1 MYFLS
6 SPEGGGNFKV
16 FNRSVDRQMLFAKPF
31 KLVLARRARPFST
44 SSLTF
49 DTSILGNGVQVATVD
64 SPGTLYATGLL
75 VRTDRMLPQP
85 ASQLA
90 TSLLAIEKIA
100 GACLQEVVDGDA
112 SVSGS
117 TMVKSKREHVMFTV
131 VGQNEHLAR
140 LTELVAATCTR
151 SILDGDSMLKD
162 MPAVIQY
169 EQQEAENKP
178 LDFVPEL
185 MHEAAF
191 TGSSL
196 GTSMRFIGEH
206 IRELTKNTVA
216 DVWHHIWQPANL
228 IVVAAGAGLEHQQF
242 AELADRLYGH
252 LQPTLAFTGNYV
264 AKFTPS
270 QLLVDRPDLPLVH
283 VGIALRAH
291 PAAHGDAFAMAILQM
306 LLGGGG
312 SFSSGGPGKGMYS
325 RLYTQA
331 LNRYSWIESA
341 KQMHA
346 AYSQAGFIGIQAS
359 STPDR
364 ARDLVRVIARQLRYA
379 SSSLTATELTRAKN
393 QVKSAVLGA
402 LESRPTQL
410 DDLAEQMHYLGPLG
424 LLTPGDICAR
434 VDAVQAEALEAV
446 THQIYEHGKGEPAV
460 VAFGPTQRLPSYDQI
475 VSELTQ

>member
-1 MYFLS
+1 MLCFPGVAAILTS
-6 SPEGGGNFKV
+6 SI
-16 FNRSVDRQMLFAKPF
+16 DRIDRHMRFAKP
-31 KLVLARRARPFST
+31 LNLAAARCARPLST
-44 SSLTF
+44 AIKF

-75 VRTDRMLPQP
+75 VRTDRALPQS

-90 TSLLAIEKIA
+90 ASLLAIEKTA
-100 GACLQEVVDGDA
+100 GARLQEAVDGDA
-112 SVSGS
+112 AISGS
-117 TMVKSKREHVMFTV
+117 TMVKAKREHVMFTA

-151 SILDGDSMLKD
+151 SILDGDAMLKE
-162 MPAVIQY
+162 MPAIVQY

-178 LDFVPEL
+178 LDFLPEL

-191 TGSSL
+191 TGSPSL
-196 GTSMRFIGEH
+196 GTSLHSIGEH
-206 IRELTKNTVA
+206 IGELHKGVVG

-228 IVVAAGAGLEHQQF
+228 IVVAAGAGLEHPRF
-242 AELADRLYGH
+242 AELVERLYGH
-252 LQPTLAFTGNYV
+252 LQPTAAAFAGNYV

-283 VGIALRAH
+283 VGIALRAL
-291 PAAHGDAFAMAILQM
+291 PAAHRDAFAMAILQM

-325 RLYTQA
+325 RLYTQV

-346 AYSQAGFIGIQAS
+346 AYGQAGFIGIQAS

-364 ARDLVRVIARQLRYA
+364 ARDIVRVIARQLRHA
-379 SSSLTATELTRAKN
+379 ASSLTPAELARAKN

-424 LLTPGDICAR
+424 LLTPADICAR
-434 VDAVQAEALEAV
+434 VDAVQAETLEAV
-446 THQIYEHGKGEPAV
+446 TQQMYEQGRGEPAV
-460 VAFGPTQRLPSYDQI
+460 VAFGPTQRLPPYDQI
-475 VSELTQ
+475 VAELAQ